1 MPGQVFL
8 NLFFFFFDK
17 LGFFFIQTS
26 LNWLLYFGRRWIKW
40 FVEILYDRSRKILNT
55 FFVHRS
61 EIVYNFGE
69 NILNT
74 EQVFQPIKSEKII
87 GKYQRFQR
95 ALDTL
100 YGGQFTLKNSISFSH
115 LCFAVKKSRN
125 ISRGFQTILAL
136 S

>member
-1 MPGQVFL
+1 MIRGDFV
-8 NLFFFFFDK
+8 
-17 LGFFFIQTS
+17 
-26 LNWLLYFGRRWIKW
+26 RWIKKKYL
-40 FVEILYDRSRKILNT
+40 IN

-95 ALDTL
+95 A
-100 YGGQFTLKNSISFSH
+100 FKEP
-115 LCFAVKKSRN
+115 
-125 ISRGFQTILAL
+125 
-136 S
+136 

>member
-1 MPGQVFL
+1 M
-8 NLFFFFFDK
+8 
-17 LGFFFIQTS
+17 
-26 LNWLLYFGRRWIKW
+26 
-40 FVEILYDRSRKILNT
+40 EILYDRSRKILNT

-100 YGGQFTLKNSISFSH
+100 YGGQLTLKNSISFSH
-115 LCFAVKKSRN
+115 QCFAVKKSRN